1 VPDSKGDEQAQ
12 TKSNNDSFAFGG
24 FGDILTAPSAA
35 APSPSPS
42 PSPLSSPP
50 EPAPSTGGFSFIKP
64 AKAASAFGSIAK
76 KAEDSAASVQ
86 DKEATSSGA
95 KPVAAASSAFG
106 ASSFGKPAASPAFG
120 ASAFGKPTTFGT
132 ASVGT
137 PSLKEPALSSGGFGA
152 FASPSGPSGGGF
164 AGFAAS
170 KPASLA
176 GSPALTPPGNKTS
189 IFDEVS
195 TPNPPAASRAS
206 QGENQNKPPAK
217 PDEGASPKKATSPEE
232 VALPAPEGSAAG
244 GNEATEL
251 ITPESSP
258 ARTPQPTSPEIVEQ
272 DEGDENESVVDDYQE
287 ETVSESVST
296 GTFAPISFA

>member
-12 TKSNNDSFAFGG
+12 TKSNNDSFGFGG
-24 FGDILTAPSAA
+24 FGDILSAPSAA
-35 APSPSPS
+35 APSPS

-76 KAEDSAASVQ
+76 KAEDSAVSVQ
-86 DKEATSSGA
+86 DKEATSSVA
-95 KPVAAASSAFG
+95 KPAAAASSAFG

-120 ASAFGKPTTFGT
+120 ASAFGKPTSFGN
-132 ASVGT
+132 ASFGT
-137 PSLKEPALSSGGFGA
+137 PSSKEPALSSGGFGA

-164 AGFAAS
+164 AGFAGS

-176 GSPALTPPGNKTS
+176 APALTPPGNKTS
-189 IFDEVS
+189 IFGEDS
-195 TPNPPAASRAS
+195 TPNPSAASRTS
-206 QGENQNKPPAK
+206 QGQNQNEPPAD
-217 PDEGASPKKATSPEE
+217 PDQHASPNKVKSTEE
-232 VALPAPEGSAAG
+232 VALPAPEGSGAG

-258 ARTPQPTSPEIVEQ
+258 ARSPQPTSPEIVEQ
-272 DEGDENESVVDDYQE
+272 DEGDENESVVDGYQE
-287 ETVSESVST
+287 ETVSESVSA
-296 GTFAPISFA
+296 GTFGPISFA